1 MSIDP
6 VCRMAVDFEDAEA
19 ETTYNGVTYY
29 FCSEACKE
37 TFDLMPEEYLQNK
50 GKKTVM

>member
-1 MSIDP
+1 MIMDP
-6 VCRMAVDFEDAEA
+6 VCRTTLEFEDAAA

-37 TFDLMPEEYLQNK
+37 TFDLMPEEYMPAK
-50 GKKTVM
+50 GKKTAI

>member
-19 ETTYNGVTYY
+19 ETTYDGVTYY

-37 TFDLMPEEYLQNK
+37 TFDLMPQEYMPPK
-50 GKKTVM
+50 GKKTAI